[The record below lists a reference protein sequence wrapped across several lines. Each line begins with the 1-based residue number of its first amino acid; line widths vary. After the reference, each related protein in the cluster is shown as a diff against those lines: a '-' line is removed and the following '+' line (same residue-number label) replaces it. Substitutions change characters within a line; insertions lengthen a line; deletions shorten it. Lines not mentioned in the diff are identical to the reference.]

1 MSRAR
6 AAREA
11 ARRAAALLLLA
22 GAMAACAQDRP
33 PVEIEASGG
42 DRSGIDRW
50 RIGIPF

>member
-1 MSRAR
+1 MSRAG
-6 AAREA
+6 AARKGT
-11 ARRAAALLLLA
+11 RRAAALLLLA
-22 GAMAACAQDRP
+22 GAMASCTHARP